1 MSLGTRVCVATI
13 SVLILLCL
21 LPETPNALAQTT
33 TITDVSY
40 TKTAL
45 YDIDTE
51 TTNPQLVLNAT
62 VTYADAKPGYYL
74 AVGVFDLDD
83 GNLVD
88 GLGSSS
94 PQPCSSTIK
103 LAGCIVPL
111 INPEGSERMQFSL
124 DHPRGLWTLALVA
137 AVLDEAHN
145 PISNSFSDYSFTI
158 NVHTALTLEVNVP
171 IHVPVSVD
179 GVNGSGSVRLLLV
192 AGNHS
197 LSVPE
202 FVQIDNV
209 TRLRFSSWSDGS
221 NDANRSVE
229 LNHDITL
236 TANYITQYRLQVIT
250 PVTVS
255 GAGWYDQDSSVTLS
269 VQSTS
274 APIGGLL
281 GVLGGN
287 WMFQGWVE
295 DRHTIS
301 NSTTLLVAMNS
312 PRVVIVAWRS
322 DYRSPLTILT
332 LIAALSACVLYTVGR
347 KWATRRRRRRSASQR
362 RKLGPRHAF
371 FMPLRAS
378 SVIFSRCSTIW
389 SW

>member
-21 LPETPNALAQTT
+21 LLETPNALAQTT

-111 INPEGSERMQFSL
+111 INPEGSERMRFSL

-209 TRLRFSSWSDGS
+209 TRLRFSNWSDGS

-250 PVTVS
+250 PVPVG
-255 GAGWYDQDSSVTLS
+255 GAGWYDEGSNVTLS

-274 APIGGLL
+274 APIGGFL
-281 GVLGGN
+281 GTLGGN
-287 WMFQGWVE
+287 WIFQGWVE
-295 DRHTIS
+295 DEQTS
-301 NSTTLLVAMNS
+301 PNSATLRVTMNS
-312 PRVVIVAWRS
+312 PRVVIVSWRS
-322 DYRSPLTILT
+322 DYRSPLIILALITT
-332 LIAALSACVLYTVGR
+332 LAAIVVYTVSTKR
-347 KWATRRRRRRSASQR
+347 STRRRKRRSTSHG
-362 RKLGPRHAF
+362 RKHGVRHAF
-371 FMPLRAS
+371 FIPLRAS
-378 SVIFSRCSTIW
+378 SIIFSRCSAIW
-389 SW
+389 S